1 VLENTVYRSAKI
13 DLYALANKTFAMLW
27 IRNKDY
33 NWWNIVVLNRS
44 IEPAENIEIEI
55 KNLQDGLYRVE
66 FWDTYKGTIIKIL
79 EVQVVNGV
87 ARIGIDIVEKDIA
100 IKIMK
105 IK

>member
-1 VLENTVYRSAKI
+1 
-13 DLYALANKTFAMLW
+13 
-27 IRNKDY
+27 
-33 NWWNIVVLNRS
+33 LNRS

-79 EVQVVNGV
+79 EVQIVNGV